1 MPCEQ
6 EGCEAKKVNYG
17 YYADKIKLRCFD
29 HKIVGMIDLSRNLCK
44 ECPTRATYGIPG
56 GKPEYCKPHS
66 CNKTGVEN
74 LTSKRCEHPGCPL
87 TPSFNIPDIKS
98 GKYCGD
104 HKLTGMVN
112 VLAKGCEYPGCP
124 ITNPCFNIRGM
135 TAGKF
140 CNTHKSLEMVDV
152 KHAICMN
159 PVCTTRA
166 SYNYEGQTKPL
177 YCALDALSGM
187 INVTCNKCA
196 EPGCPVD
203 YPAFNM
209 PGITPGIYCFKHKAT
224 GMIDVK
230 SKGCEHPGC
239 PITNPCFN
247 IRGML
252 SGRFCKQHK
261 VEGMVDVTHKPCENL
276 ACDKRASY
284 GVAGTKTVRYCY
296 DHKDPGMVDL
306 FGSKCINPGCPK
318 SPTFNLPNMKPKYCG
333 DHKTDDMVD
342 LVSNLCRLCPKNACF
357 NTPGEKRPLYCKTC
371 ATSTMVDVKHNMCQD
386 PGCTGS
392 VRASYGLPGKT
403 PTHCATHR
411 KTGMLN
417 SPNAKCQNCKEQAI
431 YGGTAL
437 KPVRCETHK
446 ALDDLNLVERPCSSC
461 GLLYVLDA
469 NNRCETCDPTN
480 FQRAHLAKQ
489 KALMDYLDT
498 HGHPGTQ
505 TDIMIDGGAC
515 GRERPDRLFD
525 YGDKIVIVE
534 CDENQHK
541 DRSPECE
548 RTRMFNIGQALGGIP
563 VYFIRWNP
571 DGYKTGIAGRHGEAI
586 TKRYEYLVNMLA
598 GIRGGTVI
606 LPVVGQQELVKCCYL
621 FFDKFKKEDSVSWM
635 PIAG

>member
-6 EGCEAKKVNYG
+6 AGCESKKVNYG
-17 YYADKIKLRCFD
+17 YYADKIKLRCFG

-44 ECPTRATYGIPG
+44 ECPIRASYGIPG
-56 GKPEYCKPHS
+56 GKPEYCSAHGAGKP
-66 CNKTGVEN
+66 GVEN
-74 LTSKRCEHPGCPL
+74 LTAKKCEKPGC
-87 TPSFNIPDIKS
+87 K
-98 GKYCGD
+98 
-104 HKLTGMVN
+104 
-112 VLAKGCEYPGCP
+112 
-124 ITNPCFNIRGM
+124 
-135 TAGKF
+135 KF
-140 CNTHKSLEMVDV
+140 
-152 KHAICMN
+152 
-159 PVCTTRA
+159 
-166 SYNYEGQTKPL
+166 
-177 YCALDALSGM
+177 
-187 INVTCNKCA
+187 
-196 EPGCPVD
+196 
-203 YPAFNM
+203 PAYNM
-209 PGITPGIYCFKHKAT
+209 PGITPGIYCFKHKDT
-224 GMIDVK
+224 GMVDVVA
-230 SKGCEHPGC
+230 KGCEYPGC
-239 PITNPCFN
+239 PVNNPCFN
-247 IRGML
+247 IRGMKT
-252 SGRFCKQHK
+252 GRFCEQHK
-261 VEGMVDVTHKPCENL
+261 ADGMVDVKHKPCENL
-276 ACDKRASY
+276 ACDKRANF
-284 GVAGTKTVRYCY
+284 GVAGTKTVKYCFK
-296 DHKDPGMVDL
+296 HKDPGMINI
-306 FGSKCINPGCPK
+306 FGLKCAEAGCPLW
-318 SPTFNLPNMKPKYCG
+318 PTYNLPNLKPKYCG
-333 DHKTDDMVD
+333 THKTDDMVA
-342 LVSNLCRLCPKNACF
+342 VGNSNLNCIVCHETRANF

-371 ATSTMVDVKHNMCQD
+371 ATSTMVDVKHNMCKD

-392 VRASYGLPGKT
+392 VRASYGLPGKP

-431 YGGTAL
+431 YGDTAL

-446 ALDDLNLVERPCSSC
+446 ALGDLNLVERPCISC

-541 DRSPECE
+541 DRSTECE

-571 DGYKTGIAGRHGEAI
+571 DGYKTGVSGRRGEAI

-598 GIRGGTVI
+598 GIRAGTTI
-606 LPVVGQQELVKCCYL
+606 LPTVGQQELVKCCYL
-621 FFDKFKKEDSVSWM
+621 FFDKFKKEDSVSWTSVS
-635 PIAG
+635 G